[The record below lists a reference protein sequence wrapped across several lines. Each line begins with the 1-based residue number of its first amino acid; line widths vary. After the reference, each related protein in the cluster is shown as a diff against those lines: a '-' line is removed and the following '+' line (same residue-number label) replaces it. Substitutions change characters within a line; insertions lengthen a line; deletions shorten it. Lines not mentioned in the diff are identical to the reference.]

1 MQMDFLPNQQP
12 DVVEYAADGQRERHI
27 IPDGQHDPLGRVVL
41 AVGRGYGH
49 GAGHIKD
56 DGHDK
61 AQRLRFADDLL
72 LEAQTL
78 TGDWRGSVMLS
89 ELAEDGQSR
98 N

>member
-49 GAGHIKD
+49 GAGHIKG
-56 DGHDK
+56 DGHGVEMTVNARQK
-61 AQRLRFADDLL
+61 ISHAFIK
-72 LEAQTL
+72 LERRMCL
-78 TGDWRGSVMLS
+78 YFGLW
-89 ELAEDGQSR
+89 
-98 N
+98 